1 MINRMDASG
10 FFVDEETAKEIA
22 DFLEDYN
29 CLLESTLKTEL
40 DDDTKNEVAANS
52 INIEEI
58 CQIFRDEKDDT

>member
-1 MINRMDASG
+1 MINRIDASG

-22 DFLEDYN
+22 DFLENYN
-29 CLLESTLKTEL
+29 YLLESMLKFEL
-40 DDDTKNEVAANS
+40 DEDTKNEVAANS

>member
-1 MINRMDASG
+1 MINRIDASG